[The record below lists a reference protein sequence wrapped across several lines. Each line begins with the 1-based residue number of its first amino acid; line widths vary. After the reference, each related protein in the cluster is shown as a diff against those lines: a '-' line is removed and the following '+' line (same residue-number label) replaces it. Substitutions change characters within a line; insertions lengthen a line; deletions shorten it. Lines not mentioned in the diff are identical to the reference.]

1 MPVVLDVHQ
10 PKFRSMREQR
20 PLRRNLG
27 STLARHA
34 NLYNSFS
41 TVTQRR
47 HPDNHLTRNDDC
59 YTQTVEAKIDAWVN
73 VGLPRDI
80 AWDGVHGAHRDPE
93 GAQTINCAFY
103 RLSRA
108 RVD

>member
-47 HPDNHLTRNDDC
+47 RPDNHLTRNDDC
-59 YTQTVEAKIDAWVN
+59 YAQTVEAKIDAS
-73 VGLPRDI
+73 G
-80 AWDGVHGAHRDPE
+80 
-93 GAQTINCAFY
+93 
-103 RLSRA
+103 
-108 RVD
+108 

>member
-41 TVTQRR
+41 TVTQRW

-80 AWDGVHGAHRDPE
+80 AWDRGTVHIAILKEHKPSIVLFTGYQ
-93 GAQTINCAFY
+93 G
-103 RLSRA
+103 L
-108 RVD
+108 V

>member
-27 STLARHA
+27 STIARHA
-34 NLYNSFS
+34 NLYNSFR

-47 HPDNHLTRNDDC
+47 DGC
-59 YTQTVEAKIDAWVN
+59 TVHIAILKEHKPSIALFTGYQ
-73 VGLPRDI
+73 GL
-80 AWDGVHGAHRDPE
+80 V
-93 GAQTINCAFY
+93 
-103 RLSRA
+103 
-108 RVD
+108 

>member
-27 STLARHA
+27 ATLARHA

-41 TVTQRR
+41 MVTQRR
-47 HPDNHLTRNDDC
+47 IPTTTSPGTTIV
-59 YTQTVEAKIDAWVN
+59 YTQTVEAKIDAS
-73 VGLPRDI
+73 G
-80 AWDGVHGAHRDPE
+80 
-93 GAQTINCAFY
+93 
-103 RLSRA
+103 
-108 RVD
+108 

>member
-27 STLARHA
+27 STIARHA
-34 NLYNSFS
+34 NLYNSSS

-47 HPDNHLTRNDDC
+47 HPDNHLTRNDVF
-59 YTQTVEAKIDAWVN
+59 TLRRWRPRSTPLGERRTPAGHR
-73 VGLPRDI
+73 VGR
-80 AWDGVHGAHRDPE
+80 GARC
-93 GAQTINCAFY
+93 T
-103 RLSRA
+103 SRSW
-108 RVD
+108 RSTDHQ

>member
-1 MPVVLDVHQ
+1 ML
-10 PKFRSMREQR
+10 REQR

-27 STLARHA
+27 STLARYA
-34 NLYNSFS
+34 NLYNSFR

-59 YTQTVEAKIDAWVN
+59 YTQAEEAKIAALVN

-93 GAQTINCAFY
+93 GAQTIYSAFY
-103 RLSRA
+103 RLSMA

>member
-27 STLARHA
+27 STIARHA

-59 YTQTVEAKIDAWVN
+59 YTQTVEAKIDASGCTVH
-73 VGLPRDI
+73 I
-80 AWDGVHGAHRDPE
+80 AILNEH
-93 GAQTINCAFY
+93 TINCAFY